1 MGMMMGAA
9 SVVAG
14 AALVV
19 GSEPEPP
26 QPATASVQIATK
38 PETKPRLETS
48 LFRKESVIVIR
59 RAGQN
64 RIVGSG

>member
-1 MGMMMGAA
+1 MMIGAA

-14 AALVV
+14 AVLVV
-19 GSEPEPP
+19 GSEPEPEPP